1 MGVKPSN
8 TLGNPGL
15 VWEKTQTANVG
26 LDIALLNNRVNLTA
40 DFYNNESKNLLL
52 EADIPTSTGYSKQ
65 YQNIATLRNRG
76 VEFSL
81 NTLNIRKENFQWRS
95 AFNMTF
101 NRSKVGQLFGSA
113 GNDYM
118 ITNYESR
125 INFYTSV
132 GGPISTFYGYKYDG
146 VYTTDDFVQNGD
158 SYTLKDGVAS
168 LKGKNRSSVKPG
180 DVKYLPV
187 AGQTDADG
195 NPVWSA
201 DDRTEL
207 GSPEPKFFG
216 GFNNEFIYKGFD
228 LSVFLNFAYGNKV
241 FNMNSQRF
249 MGPYLP
255 NQNSLGYMADR
266 FTLIDPNTVLE
277 TNDLNRL
284 AELNPNQQ
292 ASDQIWSLNASNNI
306 AISDPLDYYL
316 EDASFL
322 RINNITFGY
331 TLPGEVSKKAF
342 IQRLR
347 FYVTLNNIHTF
358 TNYSGFDPEVSASAE
373 ILTRGVDNSAYP
385 RVKSFVTGI
394 NLTF

>member
-1 MGVKPSN
+1 
-8 TLGNPGL
+8 
-15 VWEKTQTANVG
+15 
-26 LDIALLNNRVNLTA
+26 
-40 DFYNNESKNLLL
+40 
-52 EADIPTSTGYSKQ
+52 
-65 YQNIATLRNRG
+65 
-76 VEFSL
+76 
-81 NTLNIRKENFQWRS
+81 
-95 AFNMTF
+95 
-101 NRSKVGQLFGSA
+101 
-113 GNDYM
+113 
-118 ITNYESR
+118 
-125 INFYTSV
+125 
-132 GGPISTFYGYKYDG
+132 
-146 VYTTDDFVQNGD
+146 
-158 SYTLKDGVAS
+158 
-168 LKGKNRSSVKPG
+168 
-180 DVKYLPV
+180 
-187 AGQTDADG
+187 
-195 NPVWSA
+195 
-201 DDRTEL
+201 
-207 GSPEPKFFG
+207 
-216 GFNNEFIYKGFD
+216 
-228 LSVFLNFAYGNKV
+228 
-241 FNMNSQRF
+241 MNSQRF

-266 FTLIDPNTVLE
+266 FTLIDPNTGLE

-322 RINNITFGY
+322 RINNITLGY

-358 TNYSGFDPEVSASAE
+358 TNYSGFDPEVSATEA